1 MLSDYERM
9 LADATA
15 SSRRV
20 AARVLAMEY
29 GAVGGKARLGIDV
42 AADFGDVLLGD
53 GDGGNIYLYP

>member
-1 MLSDYERM
+1 M